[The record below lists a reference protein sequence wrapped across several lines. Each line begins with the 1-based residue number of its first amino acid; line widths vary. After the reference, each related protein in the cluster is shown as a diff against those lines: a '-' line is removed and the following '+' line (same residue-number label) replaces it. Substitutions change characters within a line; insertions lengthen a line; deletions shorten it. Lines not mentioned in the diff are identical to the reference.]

1 MIYNKS
7 VMFKAAEITQKG
19 GWENDVRNEPQMNPL
34 CVEIWMWDS
43 IETSDKTL
51 RVTELLAPTVPKL

>member
-1 MIYNKS
+1 
-7 VMFKAAEITQKG
+7 
-19 GWENDVRNEPQMNPL
+19 MNPL

-51 RVTELLAPTVPKL
+51 RVTELLAPTVPRENYERTDEHVKICEIITVKQDV